1 MAQVFQPD
9 PVPGGQ
15 GSLQTGVD
23 GHGQEE
29 GPKPPPLLLGH
40 LGYLRGF
47 PEEKGPYPGQE
58 ARQDEHAGIG
68 QKGKGEGGEDRSQ
81 AEGHVHPV

>member
-1 MAQVFQPD
+1 MAEVFQPD

-40 LGYLRGF
+40 LGYLRGS

-58 ARQDEHAGIG
+58 ARQKQHGAVG
-68 QKGKGEGGEDRSQ
+68 QKGEGEGGEDR
-81 AEGHVHPV
+81 P